1 MNYHIGA
8 RGILV
13 MYDRNWRKKRKE
25 LQQAKRLSIWTG
37 DSRRMRVLESEIN
50 LLLDKGAQ
58 IWRQRSRILW
68 TKDCN
73 RNTKFFHN
81 KASQRHLH
89 NYITKLYDSTG
100 RWCTRQTQVND
111 IILGFYRELFT
122 SANRKTW

>member
-1 MNYHIGA
+1 
-8 RGILV
+8 

-50 LLLDKGAQ
+50 LLLNKGAQ

-68 TKDCN
+68 TKDSN

-81 KASQRHLH
+81 KASQRHLC

-100 RWCTRQTQVND
+100 R
-111 IILGFYRELFT
+111 
-122 SANRKTW
+122 